1 MFAATQ
7 TTDILLPFKKLLQHG
22 HILVELLKGQ
32 AGTVAQ
38 AGQRGGAIPLSLI
51 FFATF
56 LHQGKKVEYNL
67 VKDAC

>member
-1 MFAATQ
+1 MNNE
-7 TTDILLPFKKLLQHG
+7 PQHR
-22 HILVELLKGQ
+22 KYT
-32 AGTVAQ
+32 GTVAQ

-67 VKDAC
+67 LKDAC